1 MNESLMAL
9 AEGQAG
15 GDYEALSEQMELE
28 SQRYSRSA
36 QNITFML
43 IVTLNG
49 LSCQPL
55 I

>member
-28 SQRYSRSA
+28 SLRYSRSLPEEEEA
-36 QNITFML
+36 RL
-43 IVTLNG
+43 R
-49 LSCQPL
+49 
-55 I
+55 

>member
-28 SQRYSRSA
+28 SLRYSRSLPEEE
-36 QNITFML
+36 QERTR
-43 IVTLNG
+43 
-49 LSCQPL
+49 
-55 I
+55 